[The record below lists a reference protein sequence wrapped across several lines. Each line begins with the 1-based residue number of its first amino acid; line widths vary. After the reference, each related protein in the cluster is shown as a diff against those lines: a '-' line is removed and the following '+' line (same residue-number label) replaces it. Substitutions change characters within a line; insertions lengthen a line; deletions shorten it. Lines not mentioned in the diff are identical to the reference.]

1 MLKDIA
7 GNLISS
13 LGGGGGAAS
22 APTLISN
29 PSQILGT
36 GLTIWYDFNDR
47 SVLFTNTAATTNVS
61 ATNDIIRYVRNK
73 GTDRNYDL
81 ISTFPSQTSL
91 TSTDSVLPFKAN
103 DLNSNKNSNYVA
115 YTGGTVSNVFGPL
128 GSISGTTTS
137 GASQPSAI
145 TFSAAFR
152 MHGSTGGLFTLI
164 GGIAPNRAALQITAA
179 GLATVTVAIFPTNGT
194 AINIPNIPIVSGER
208 YHYITL
214 IVNSNLTYNLFFNN
228 LKYTGTLT
236 STIFPLVTN
245 TTGSING
252 KFYLGYITR
261 VTTPIRT
268 QANCEYL
275 DVVLSTN
282 TKLTDDEVN
291 RLHQYYRIKYNLR

>member
-7 GNLISS
+7 GNVISS

-22 APTLISN
+22 APSTIFT
-29 PSQILGT
+29 PSQILST

-47 SVLFTNTAATTNVS
+47 SVLFTDTAATINVS

-81 ISTFPSQTSL
+81 ISLFPSQTSL
-91 TSTDSVLPFKAN
+91 TSTETVLPFKAN

-115 YTGGTVSNVFGPL
+115 YTGGNVSNVVGPL
-128 GSISGTTTS
+128 GSISATTTS

-152 MHGSTGGLFTLI
+152 IHSNTGGFFTLI
-164 GGIAPNRAALQITAA
+164 GGIVANRAALQITAA
-179 GLATVTVAIFPTNGT
+179 GLTTVNVNIFNAAGLSTNS
-194 AINIPNIPIVSGER
+194 INNIPIVSGER

-214 IVNSNLTYNLFFNN
+214 VVDSNLNYKLFFNN
-228 LKYTGTLT
+228 LRYTGTLV
-236 STIFPLVTN
+236 STIYPIVSN
-245 TTGSING
+245 TTSFNG
-252 KFYLGYITR
+252 RFYLGYISR
-261 VTTPIRT
+261 LTTPIRT
-268 QANCEYL
+268 QPNTEYL
-275 DVVLSTN
+275 DVVMSTN
-282 TKLTDDEVN
+282 TALTDDEVN